1 MKKGSGMKKTLIF
14 VTNIS
19 SLLIIAHVCQTL
31 DALTAF
37 FIAGV
42 VPGTG
47 YSLSPVVMLSALLL
61 ISIALVVAGMR
72 VLTPETAQKV
82 LPKKRYSR
90 L

>member
-1 MKKGSGMKKTLIF
+1 MKKKFIF
-14 VTNIS
+14 ITNIS

-42 VPGTG
+42 VPGIS
-47 YSLSPVVMLSALLL
+47 YSLSPLTMLSFFLF
-61 ISIALVVAGMR
+61 ISIVLIVMSLR
-72 VLTPETAQKV
+72 LLTPEEAQKV